1 MHLAKRPAKTGNQM
15 PSRGE
20 MHGEE
25 TVTALDVPL
34 TDIMLDET
42 ELGEIMQ
49 QPLAASA
56 LFNDG
61 DGTRAPFFQNIKP
74 IALDSKIEG
83 ATVTITH
90 GVGNESI
97 RLVNVKLAK
106 IKLAPCIGGMTAM
119 SCTVQSTPDLNAD
132 VARLLG
138 RMNSTVDVE
147 ILCDEFGKQEEL
159 PMERRATMNDLA
171 AHRGRGSRVN
181 VEGVAT

>member
-1 MHLAKRPAKTGNQM
+1 MYLSKRPAKTGNQM

-34 TDIMLDET
+34 TDIMLDEA
-42 ELGEIMQ
+42 ELGEILR
-49 QPLAASA
+49 QPRASSA
-56 LFNDG
+56 LFDDSN
-61 DGTRAPFFQNIKP
+61 GTREPFLQNIKP
-74 IALDSKIEG
+74 IALNDKIEG

-97 RLVNVKLAK
+97 RLVDVKLAK
-106 IKLAPCIGGMTAM
+106 IKLEPCVGGMTAM

-147 ILCDEFGKQEEL
+147 IDCQDYGKQADL
-159 PMERRATMNDLA
+159 PMQRPGGSDEVSARRSRRLRIDEGAT
-171 AHRGRGSRVN
+171 
-181 VEGVAT
+181 T